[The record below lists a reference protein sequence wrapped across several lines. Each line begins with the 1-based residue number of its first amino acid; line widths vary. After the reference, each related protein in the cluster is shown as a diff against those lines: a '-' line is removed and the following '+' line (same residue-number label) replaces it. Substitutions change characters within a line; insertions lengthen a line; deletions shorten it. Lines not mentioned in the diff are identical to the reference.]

1 MTTGRDA
8 ALPDWAAW
16 PESGEPWT
24 VGVEEE
30 VMLLDA
36 DTDEPASR
44 SEDVLAALEPALAA
58 HASAETHGSALE
70 LATGPHAR
78 VADATAELAGLRCG
92 LQSALRPMGLAA
104 AVGGTHPLAR
114 WEQTEVSPG
123 ARYQYLHDSLRELAR
138 REPTFG
144 LHVHVAV
151 PECEQA
157 TRALN
162 RIGAH
167 LPLLL
172 ALSANSPFWGGRD
185 SGMASIRT
193 PLFQAFPR
201 VGIPRWFHSY
211 AQYVEAI
218 DVLVRCGAIP
228 EPSFVWWDARL
239 QPRYGTLEIR
249 VMDAQTRVRDTGAL
263 AALVQC
269 LVRLEATEGFA
280 DGAWRTAPE
289 ALDENRFLAAR
300 DGMAAQFV
308 DPPRD
313 RMVPALGRLAMVI
326 DACWP
331 HAVELGCERELGTVA
346 ALAGDWG
353 AARQR
358 AIARDPGGLP
368 GLVSALR
375 SDFAAPRR
383 PVPRARPCAVVGV

>member
-1 MTTGRDA
+1 MLGHA
-8 ALPDWAAW
+8 PEWAAW
-16 PESGEPWT
+16 SQAGADDPWT
-24 VGVEEE
+24 VGLEEE
-30 VMLLDA
+30 VMLLDPA
-36 DTDEPASR
+36 TGAPASR
-44 SEDVLAALEPALAA
+44 VEDVLAALPADLAC
-58 HASAETHGSALE
+58 HAAAETHGSALE
-70 LATGPHAR
+70 LATGAHAR
-78 VADATAELAGLRCG
+78 VQEAASELA
-92 LQSALRPMGLAA
+92 ALRAGLTATLQPMGLAA
-104 AVGGTHPLAR
+104 AVAGTHPMAR
-114 WEQTEVSPG
+114 WDETEVSPG

-151 PECEQA
+151 PGAEQA

-162 RIGAH
+162 RMSAH

-239 QPRYGTLEIR
+239 QPRLGTLEIR

-263 AALVQC
+263 AALIQC
-269 LVRLEATEGFA
+269 LVRLEATEGFP
-280 DGAWRTAPE
+280 DGGWREAPE
-289 ALDENRFLAAR
+289 ALAENRFLAAR
-300 DGMAAQFV
+300 DGMTAQFV
-308 DPPRD
+308 DPARD

-331 HAVELGCERELGTVA
+331 HAVALGCERELGTVA
-346 ALAGDWG
+346 SLAGDWG

-358 AIARDPGGLP
+358 AIAGDPGGLG
-368 GLVSALR
+368 GLVAALR
-375 SDFAAPRR
+375 SEFSPPRPVAPRR
-383 PVPRARPCAVVGV
+383 QRAPVVA

>member
-1 MTTGRDA
+1 MIGHA
-8 ALPDWAAW
+8 PEWAAW
-16 PESGEPWT
+16 SRAGADAPWT

-30 VMLLDA
+30 VMLLDPA
-36 DTDEPASR
+36 TGAPASR
-44 SEDVLAALEPALAA
+44 VEDVLAALAPDIAA
-58 HASAETHGSALE
+58 HAAAETHGSALE

-78 VADATAELAGLRCG
+78 VADAAAELASLRAGLTAT
-92 LQSALRPMGLAA
+92 LEPMGLSA
-104 AVGGTHPLAR
+104 AVSGTHPLAR
-114 WEQTEVSPG
+114 WDETEVSPG

-144 LHVHVAV
+144 LHIHVAV
-151 PECEQA
+151 PEAEQA

-162 RIGAH
+162 RMSAH

-239 QPRYGTLEIR
+239 QPRFGTLEIR

-263 AALVQC
+263 TALVQC
-269 LVRLEATEGFA
+269 LVRLEATEGFS
-280 DGAWRTAPE
+280 DRAWREAPE
-289 ALDENRFLAAR
+289 ALAENRFIAAR
-300 DGMAAQFV
+300 DGMAAHFV
-308 DPPRD
+308 DPSRD

-331 HAVELGCERELGTVA
+331 HAVALGCERELATVA
-346 ALAGDWG
+346 GLAGDWG

-358 AIARDPGGLP
+358 AIASDPGGLG
-368 GLVSALR
+368 GLVVSLR
-375 SDFAAPRR
+375 SEFSPPR
-383 PVPRARPCAVVGV
+383 PVARDRRSAPAVA

>member
-1 MTTGRDA
+1 MIGHA
-8 ALPDWAAW
+8 PEWAAW
-16 PESGEPWT
+16 SRAGADDPWT

-30 VMLLDA
+30 IMLLDPA
-36 DTDEPASR
+36 TGAPASR
-44 SEDVLAALEPALAA
+44 VEDVLAALAPDLAA
-58 HASAETHGSALE
+58 HAAAETHGSALE

-78 VADATAELAGLRCG
+78 VEDAAAELASLRAGLSAT
-92 LQSALRPMGLAA
+92 LQPMGLSA
-104 AVGGTHPLAR
+104 AVSGTHPLAR
-114 WEQTEVSPG
+114 WDETEVSPG

-144 LHVHVAV
+144 LHIHVAV
-151 PECEQA
+151 PDAEQA

-162 RIGAH
+162 RMSAH

-239 QPRYGTLEIR
+239 QPRLGTLEIR
-249 VMDAQTRVRDTGAL
+249 VMDAQTRVRDTGSL

-269 LVRLEATEGFA
+269 LVRLEATEGFS
-280 DGAWRTAPE
+280 DSTWREAPE

-308 DPPRD
+308 DPSRD

-331 HAVELGCERELGTVA
+331 HAVALGCERELGTVA
-346 ALAGDWG
+346 TLAGDWG

-358 AIARDPGGLP
+358 AIAGDPGGLG
-368 GLVSALR
+368 GLVAALR
-375 SDFAAPRR
+375 SEFSPPRPAARR
-383 PVPRARPCAVVGV
+383 RQRAPAVA

>member
-1 MTTGRDA
+1 MIGDA
-8 ALPDWAAW
+8 PEWAAW
-16 PESGEPWT
+16 SRAGADAPWT

-30 VMLLDA
+30 VMLLDPA
-36 DTDEPASR
+36 TGAPASR
-44 SEDVLAALEPALAA
+44 VEDVLAALPPEIAEHAA
-58 HASAETHGSALE
+58 AETHGSALE

-78 VADATAELAGLRCG
+78 VEDAASELASLRAGLTAT
-92 LQSALRPMGLAA
+92 LEPMGLSA
-104 AVGGTHPLAR
+104 AVAGTHPLAR
-114 WEQTEVSPG
+114 WDETEVSPG

-144 LHVHVAV
+144 LHIHVAV
-151 PECEQA
+151 PEAEQA

-162 RIGAH
+162 RMSAH

-239 QPRYGTLEIR
+239 QPRLGTLEIR

-263 AALVQC
+263 TALVQC
-269 LVRLEATEGFA
+269 LVRLEATEGFS
-280 DGAWRTAPE
+280 DGAWREAPE
-289 ALDENRFLAAR
+289 ALAENRFIAAR
-300 DGMAAQFV
+300 DGMAAHFV
-308 DPPRD
+308 DPARD

-331 HAVELGCERELGTVA
+331 HAVALGCERELGTVA
-346 ALAGDWG
+346 SLAGDWG

-358 AIARDPGGLP
+358 AIASDPGGLG
-368 GLVSALR
+368 GLVAALR
-375 SDFAAPRR
+375 SEFSPPR
-383 PVPRARPCAVVGV
+383 PVARRRRCAPVVA

>member
-1 MTTGRDA
+1 MIGHA
-8 ALPDWAAW
+8 PEWAAW
-16 PESGEPWT
+16 SRAGADDPWT

-30 VMLLDA
+30 IMLLDPA
-36 DTDEPASR
+36 TGAPASR
-44 SEDVLAALEPALAA
+44 VEDVLAALPPEIAEHAA
-58 HASAETHGSALE
+58 AETHGSALE
-70 LATGPHAR
+70 LATGPHAQVR
-78 VADATAELAGLRCG
+78 DATAELAGLRAG
-92 LQSALRPMGLAA
+92 LTATLQPMGLSA
-104 AVGGTHPLAR
+104 AVAGTHPQAR
-114 WEQTEVSPG
+114 WDETEVSPG

-138 REPTFG
+138 REPTYG

-151 PECEQA
+151 PEAEQA

-162 RIGAH
+162 RMSAH

-239 QPRYGTLEIR
+239 QPRLGTLEIR

-280 DGAWRTAPE
+280 DGAWREAPE
-289 ALDENRFLAAR
+289 ALAENRFLAAR

-308 DPPRD
+308 DPARD
-313 RMVPALGRLAMVI
+313 RMVPALGRLAMLI

-331 HAVELGCERELGTVA
+331 HAVALGCERELGTVA
-346 ALAGDWG
+346 SLAGDWG

-358 AIARDPGGLP
+358 AIASDPGGLG
-368 GLVSALR
+368 GLVAALR
-375 SDFAAPRR
+375 SEFSPPR
-383 PVPRARPCAVVGV
+383 PVAHRRQRAPAVA

>member
-1 MTTGRDA
+1 
-8 ALPDWAAW
+8 
-16 PESGEPWT
+16 
-24 VGVEEE
+24 
-30 VMLLDA
+30 
-36 DTDEPASR
+36 
-44 SEDVLAALEPALAA
+44 
-58 HASAETHGSALE
+58 
-70 LATGPHAR
+70 
-78 VADATAELAGLRCG
+78 
-92 LQSALRPMGLAA
+92 
-104 AVGGTHPLAR
+104 VGGTHPLAR

-151 PECEQA
+151 PEPEQA

-211 AQYVEAI
+211 AQYAEAI

-239 QPRYGTLEIR
+239 QPAYGTLEIR

-263 AALVQC
+263 ASLVQC

-280 DGAWRTAPE
+280 DRAWRTAPE

-300 DGMAAQFV
+300 DGMAARFV

-331 HAVELGCERELGTVA
+331 HAVALGCERQLGTVA

-375 SDFAAPRR
+375 SEFAAPRR
-383 PVPRARPCAVVGV
+383 PVPRAQPCAVVGA

>member
-1 MTTGRDA
+1 MSTDA
-8 ALPDWAAW
+8 TLPGWAAW
-16 PESGEPWT
+16 SPAAAVAPWT

-30 VMLLDA
+30 VMLLDGA
-36 DTDEPASR
+36 TGAPASR
-44 SEDVLAALEPALAA
+44 GEDVLAALPPGVAE

-70 LATGPHAR
+70 LRTGPHRR
-78 VADATAELAGLRCG
+78 VADAMTELA
-92 LQSALRPMGLAA
+92 ALRAGLSETLMPMGLAA
-104 AVGGTHPLAR
+104 AVAGTHPLAR
-114 WEQTEVSPG
+114 WEQTEVSPA
-123 ARYQYLHDSLRELAR
+123 ARYQYLHASLRELAR

-151 PECEQA
+151 PEPEQA

-162 RIGAH
+162 HIGAH

-172 ALSANSPFWGGRD
+172 ALSANSPYWSGRD

-201 VGIPRWFHSY
+201 VGIPRWFYSY

-239 QPRYGTLEIR
+239 QPRHGTVEIR
-249 VMDAQTRVRDTGAL
+249 VMDAQTRVRDTGAI

-269 LVRLEATEGFA
+269 LVRLEATDGFG
-280 DGAWRTAPE
+280 DGSWRRAPE

-300 DGMAAQFV
+300 DGMDAHFV
-308 DPPRD
+308 DPARD
-313 RMVPALGRLAMVI
+313 RLVPALGRLALVI

-331 HAVELGCERELGTVA
+331 HAVALGCERELGTVA
-346 ALAGDWG
+346 GLAGDWG

-358 AIARDPGGLP
+358 AIAGDPGGLA
-368 GLVSALR
+368 GLVAALR
-375 SDFAAPRR
+375 SDFSPPRPAGR
-383 PVPRARPCAVVGV
+383 PRMPACLR

>member
-1 MTTGRDA
+1 MIG
-8 ALPDWAAW
+8 LPGWAEWTNTA
-16 PESGEPWT
+16 EPWT
-24 VGVEEE
+24 IGIEEE
-30 VMLLDA
+30 VMLLDPETGA
-36 DTDEPASR
+36 PASR
-44 SEDVLAALEPALAA
+44 VEDVLAALPDELAA
-58 HASAETHGSALE
+58 HAAAETHGSALE
-70 LATGPHAR
+70 LATAPHGR
-78 VADATAELAGLRCG
+78 VDAGVAELADLRAGL
-92 LQSALRPMGLAA
+92 ADTLRAMGLSA
-104 AVGGTHPLAR
+104 AVAGTHPLAT
-114 WEQTEVSPG
+114 WSETEVSPG

-144 LHVHVAV
+144 MHVHVAV
-151 PECEQA
+151 PDPEQA

-162 RIGAH
+162 RLSAH

-172 ALSANSPFWGGRD
+172 ALSANSPYWGGRD

-211 AQYVEAI
+211 GTYVESI

-239 QPRYGTLEIR
+239 KPLQGTLEVR
-249 VMDAQTRVRDTGAL
+249 VMDAQTRVRDAGAL

-269 LVRLEATEGFA
+269 LVRLEATEGFSDA
-280 DGAWRTAPE
+280 AWREAPE
-289 ALDENRFLAAR
+289 ALAENRFLAAR

-308 DPPRD
+308 DPSRD

-331 HAVELGCERELGTVA
+331 QAVALGCDRELGTVA
-346 ALAGDWG
+346 TLAGDWG

-358 AIARDPGGLP
+358 AIATEPGGLG
-368 GLVSALR
+368 GLVAALR
-375 SDFAAPRR
+375 SEFAAPRR
-383 PVPRARPCAVVGV
+383 MVRRCSPEPCPVA

>member
-1 MTTGRDA
+1 MIRDV
-8 ALPDWAAW
+8 PEWAAW
-16 PESGEPWT
+16 SGAGAAAPWT

-30 VMLLDA
+30 IMLLDPA
-36 DTDEPASR
+36 TGAPASR
-44 SEDVLAALEPALAA
+44 VEDVLAALPPDVAEQAA
-58 HASAETHGSALE
+58 AETHGSALE

-78 VADATAELAGLRCG
+78 VADAAAELA
-92 LQSALRPMGLAA
+92 ALRAGLTTTLEPMGLSA
-104 AVGGTHPLAR
+104 AVAGTHPLAR
-114 WEQTEVSPG
+114 WDETEVSPG

-144 LHVHVAV
+144 LHIHVAV
-151 PECEQA
+151 PEAEQA

-162 RIGAH
+162 RMSAH

-239 QPRYGTLEIR
+239 QPRLGTLEIR

-269 LVRLEATEGFA
+269 LVRLEATQGFS
-280 DGAWRTAPE
+280 DGAWREAPE
-289 ALDENRFLAAR
+289 ALAENRFIAAR
-300 DGMAAQFV
+300 DGMAARFV
-308 DPPRD
+308 DPSRD

-331 HAVELGCERELGTVA
+331 QAVALGCERELGTVA
-346 ALAGDWG
+346 GLAGDWG

-358 AIARDPGGLP
+358 AIAGDPGGLG
-368 GLVSALR
+368 GLVAALR
-375 SDFAAPRR
+375 SEFSPPR
-383 PVPRARPCAVVGV
+383 PVARSRERAPVVA

>member
-1 MTTGRDA
+1 MIGDA
-8 ALPDWAAW
+8 PEWATWSRA
-16 PESGEPWT
+16 GADDPWT

-30 VMLLDA
+30 VMLLDPA
-36 DTDEPASR
+36 TGAPASR
-44 SEDVLAALEPALAA
+44 VEDVLAALPPELAE
-58 HASAETHGSALE
+58 HAAAETHGSALE

-78 VADATAELAGLRCG
+78 VGDAAAELAGLRSG
-92 LQSALRPMGLAA
+92 LTATLQPMGLAA
-104 AVGGTHPLAR
+104 AVAGTHPLAR
-114 WEQTEVSPG
+114 WDETEVSPG

-144 LHVHVAV
+144 LHIHVAV
-151 PECEQA
+151 PEAEQA

-162 RIGAH
+162 RISAH

-211 AQYVEAI
+211 GQYVEAI

-239 QPRYGTLEIR
+239 QPRLGTLEIR

-263 AALVQC
+263 TALVQC
-269 LVRLEATEGFA
+269 LVRLEATEGFS
-280 DGAWRTAPE
+280 DGAWREAPE
-289 ALDENRFLAAR
+289 ALAENRFIAAR

-308 DPPRD
+308 DPARD

-331 HAVELGCERELGTVA
+331 HAVALGCERELGTVA
-346 ALAGDWG
+346 SLAGDWG

-358 AIARDPGGLP
+358 AIASDPGGLG
-368 GLVSALR
+368 GLVAALR
-375 SDFAAPRR
+375 SEFSPPR
-383 PVPRARPCAVVGV
+383 PVARRRRRAPVVA

>member
-1 MTTGRDA
+1 MIGD
-8 ALPDWAAW
+8 LPEWAAW
-16 PESGEPWT
+16 SGAGAAAPWT

-30 VMLLDA
+30 VMLLDPA
-36 DTDEPASR
+36 TGAPASR
-44 SEDVLAALEPALAA
+44 VEDVLAALPPGVAEHAA
-58 HASAETHGSALE
+58 AETHGSALE

-78 VADATAELAGLRCG
+78 VADAVAELA
-92 LQSALRPMGLAA
+92 ALRAGLSATLQPMGLSA
-104 AVGGTHPLAR
+104 AVAGTHPLAR
-114 WEQTEVSPG
+114 WDETEVSPG

-144 LHVHVAV
+144 LHIHVAV
-151 PECEQA
+151 PEAEQA

-162 RIGAH
+162 RMSAH

-239 QPRYGTLEIR
+239 QPRLGTLEIR

-269 LVRLEATEGFA
+269 LVRLEATEGFS
-280 DGAWRTAPE
+280 DSAWREAPE
-289 ALDENRFLAAR
+289 ALAENRFIAAR

-308 DPPRD
+308 DPSRD

-331 HAVELGCERELGTVA
+331 HAVALRCERELGAVA
-346 ALAGDWG
+346 GLAGDWG

-358 AIARDPGGLP
+358 AIAGDPGGLG
-368 GLVSALR
+368 GLVAALR
-375 SDFAAPRR
+375 SEFSPPR
-383 PVPRARPCAVVGV
+383 PVARSRERAPVVA